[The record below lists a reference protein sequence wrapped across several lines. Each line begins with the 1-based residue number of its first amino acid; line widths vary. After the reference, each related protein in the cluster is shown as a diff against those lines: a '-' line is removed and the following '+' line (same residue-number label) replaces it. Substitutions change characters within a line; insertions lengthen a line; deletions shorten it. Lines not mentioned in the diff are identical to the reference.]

1 VPIELDERDIG
12 KLRRGAQLAGAQRGR
27 RASDAAKV
35 AFDRI
40 ETFGQ
45 RDGSHEARALDAE
58 AGLGSN
64 SARILE
70 LVADKAV
77 STGWE
82 RLNDRH
88 GAVSPGRGIGLAL
101 RSVLLLSSGAG
112 REDGIYTLYRT
123 RFEEVP
129 RRREEPRSARPRRH
143 PRPRNPVRTARQL
156 LAGVR
161 LRTFGCGRSF
171 VSPGR
176 LSSGRQPVAA
186 KEPQNDFNVT
196 RSTPLRAQ

>member
-1 VPIELDERDIG
+1 MPIELDERDIG

-64 SARILE
+64 PARILE

-77 STGWE
+77 STG
-82 RLNDRH
+82 
-88 GAVSPGRGIGLAL
+88 
-101 RSVLLLSSGAG
+101 
-112 REDGIYTLYRT
+112 
-123 RFEEVP
+123 
-129 RRREEPRSARPRRH
+129 
-143 PRPRNPVRTARQL
+143 
-156 LAGVR
+156 
-161 LRTFGCGRSF
+161 
-171 VSPGR
+171 
-176 LSSGRQPVAA
+176 
-186 KEPQNDFNVT
+186 
-196 RSTPLRAQ
+196 